1 MGKARGPAAAQIR
14 VPAAPLFYIISR
26 MKLIPFILAAMV
38 FCCGCMSYSKA
49 TVVTR
54 GQMQEARACAAGQS
68 RKFKE
73 ISVDWKQ
80 RLLRTDAQNTG
91 LTPQE
96 KKVPPQP
103 VDEADLLWLDKLVR
117 QRFAE
122 AGLYDPETG
131 SGTLRVVVISYNRWT
146 YGQLTHGF
154 LIDTSWLF
162 ILPASISTVHYMNF
176 SMQQD
181 DSTVEFTK
189 NSTVKTCFHLL
200 LFPLY
205 PFMPPGRSETG
216 ALKSLVDSGVL
227 SVMTER
233 QTARDCY
240 GKRFNPPKTKFN
252 AVPPK
257 TAAPVP
263 PPLQQAQPSAVPVSG
278 PVPGQEAAP
287 VAVEPPFEP
296 ASAEPKGEYGVQIMS
311 DQPE

>member
-1 MGKARGPAAAQIR
+1 
-14 VPAAPLFYIISR
+14 
-26 MKLIPFILAAMV
+26 MV
-38 FCCGCMSYSKA
+38 FCCGCMSYNKA
-49 TVVTR
+49 GVVTR
-54 GQMQEARACAAGQS
+54 GQMQEARACASGQS

-80 RLLRTDAQNTG
+80 RLLRTDAQTTG
-91 LTPQE
+91 LSPQE
-96 KKVPPQP
+96 KKVPPLP
-103 VDEADLLWLDKLVR
+103 VDDADQLWLDKLVR

-131 SGTLRVVVISYNRWT
+131 SGTLRVVVISYNRWS

-181 DSTVEFTK
+181 DNTVEFTK
-189 NSTVKTCFHLL
+189 NATVKTCFHML

-216 ALKSLVDSGVL
+216 ALKSLVDAGAL
-227 SVMTER
+227 SILTER
-233 QTARDCY
+233 QAASDCY
-240 GKRFNPPKTKFN
+240 NKRFTPPKTKFSV
-252 AVPPK
+252 VPPK
-257 TAAPVP
+257 AAVSVQ
-263 PPLQQAQPSAVPVSG
+263 PPLQAVQPAGAPSIDPL
-278 PVPGQEAAP
+278 PGQTTGPAT
-287 VAVEPPFEP
+287 VEPPFEP
-296 ASAEPKGEYGVQIMS
+296 APAEPKSEYGVQIMA